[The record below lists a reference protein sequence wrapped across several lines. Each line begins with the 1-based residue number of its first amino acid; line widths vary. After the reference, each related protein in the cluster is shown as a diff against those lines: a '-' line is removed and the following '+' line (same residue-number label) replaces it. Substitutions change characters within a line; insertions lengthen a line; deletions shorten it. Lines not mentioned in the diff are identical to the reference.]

1 MDPDLKVTIE
11 AVPPKKILVAVPT
24 RGIDPDPNK
33 WLKSYLGVLNDIR
46 SRGFTHAPMFLYQN
60 TWFSAM
66 NKVFNTA
73 FAYDFDYI
81 LRMDDDVWGIG
92 GDYFSRLYDADK
104 DVIGALY
111 ATRYFPYVYAAL
123 NKVDKTK
130 DILKSYENKENYL
143 TEARGTGIQKVDLI
157 GFGMTLIKVAPFRLV
172 ERPLF
177 PKEEICP
184 DDTYFADIC
193 EKNGIEQ
200 YVHMDLKMAHR
211 EVTPMNRVYLMNADA
226 RMMLQNGIIKDDGT
240 NEFVSKLVGT
250 FGADGLKD
258 LDKLVAI

>member
-1 MDPDLKVTIE
+1 MESKPQE
-11 AVPPKKILVAVPT
+11 PKKILIACPT
-24 RGIDPDPNK
+24 MGIDPDPNK
-33 WLKSYLGVLNDIR
+33 WLKSYLNVLNDIR
-46 SRGFTHAPMFLYQN
+46 SRGFTHAPMFIYKD

-123 NKVDKTK
+123 NRV
-130 DILKSYENKENYL
+130 NKEKSLIDAYDKKDNAL
-143 TEARGTGIQKVDLI
+143 VESTGKGIQKVELI
-157 GFGMTLIKVAPFRLV
+157 GFGFTLIKVAPFRLV

-177 PKEEICP
+177 PKEEMCP

-193 EKNGIEQ
+193 MKNNIEQ
-200 YVHMDLKMAHR
+200 YVDMDMRMAHR
-211 EVTPMNRVYLMNADA
+211 EITPMNRVYLMNADA
-226 RMMLQNGIIKDDGT
+226 RMMLQNGIIKDDGK
-240 NEFVSKLVGT
+240 NEFISKLVAT
-250 FGADGLKD
+250 FGPDGTKD
-258 LDKLVAI
+258 IDKLVAI